1 MGLQIHLIAIF
12 AFFLQAILAARIV
25 QPVQSFGIIGESS
38 ENFSERERIESNN
51 ARQYLNSVN
60 IASKS
65 IQEVDDHNKSTI
77 VPHYVEKADFEVE
90 NGYSTL
96 PSVPVVNGNK
106 SAVVSD
112 DVKKADSAIGSATT
126 SSDLTGDLTQSSK
139 ITDQYSYHQLRND
152 QPLILNNDNRS
163 ESDNNKIL
171 NSTNIKSS
179 TESPS
184 DNSEPSSMMP
194 IENGVNVEYSTVV
207 YPTSTTKTEPKP
219 TRIMTQREEMVSESV
234 VKNKYQPMK
243 TKSVKE
249 ESNSAKMNSI
259 EDKWRDLEK
268 TFRLYTD
275 SVMKKALPKFL
286 RIHSQLNISSQC
298 NAALLQL
305 VNGLRSFKSWA
316 IKSKCFFILIVY

>member
-25 QPVQSFGIIGESS
+25 QPVQSFGII
-38 ENFSERERIESNN
+38 
-51 ARQYLNSVN
+51 
-60 IASKS
+60 
-65 IQEVDDHNKSTI
+65 
-77 VPHYVEKADFEVE
+77 
-90 NGYSTL
+90 
-96 PSVPVVNGNK
+96 
-106 SAVVSD
+106 
-112 DVKKADSAIGSATT
+112 ADSAIGSATT
-126 SSDLTGDLTQSSK
+126 PSDFTSDLTQSSN
-139 ITDQYSYHQLRND
+139 ITDQYNNHRLEND
-152 QPLILNNDNRS
+152 QPLILKNGNRS
-163 ESDNNKIL
+163 ESDHHKIL
-171 NSTNIKSS
+171 KSINIKSS

-184 DNSEPSSMMP
+184 DNSEPTSIMP
-194 IENGVNVEYSTVV
+194 IVIGVENVEHSAVV
-207 YPTSTTKTEPKP
+207 NPTSTTKRSKIEPKP
-219 TRIMTQREEMVSESV
+219 TRITTQTEEMVSESV
-234 VKNKYQPMK
+234 VKNTYQPMK

-249 ESNSAKMNSI
+249 ESNSAKMNNI

-316 IKSKCFFILIVY
+316 IKK

>member
-12 AFFLQAILAARIV
+12 AFFLQAVLAARIV

-65 IQEVDDHNKSTI
+65 IQDVDDHNKSTI
-77 VPHYVEKADFEVE
+77 VPQYVEKVDFEVE

-96 PSVPVVNGNK
+96 PSVSLVNGNK
-106 SAVVSD
+106 SAVDFD
-112 DVKKADSAIGSATT
+112 DVKIADSVIGSTTTPTT
-126 SSDLTGDLTQSSK
+126 STPN
-139 ITDQYSYHQLRND
+139 ITEQYSYELKKDQL
-152 QPLILNNDNRS
+152 LILKNYNRS
-163 ESDNNKIL
+163 ESDHDKIL
-171 NSTNIKSS
+171 NSINIKSS
-179 TESPS
+179 AESPS

-194 IENGVNVEYSTVV
+194 VENSFENVQHSTMVN
-207 YPTSTTKTEPKP
+207 PTSTTKRFETEQKP

-316 IKSKCFFILIVY
+316 IKSNITIQI